1 MAAVGGASLGVA
13 LVTFLIVGSLMVSV
27 VLILSW
33 CVRPLRRR
41 PESETTYECGFP
53 AEGDKRAIGFGYFT
67 YAALFL
73 LFDLAVLYLYLYAT
87 NKTIWSSTWGW
98 FIGGLAILL
107 VAIAASR
114 RGVMPDAA

>member
-1 MAAVGGASLGVA
+1 MA
-13 LVTFLIVGSLMVSV
+13 LVIFLIVGAVMASV
-27 VLILSW
+27 VLFLSW

-53 AEGDKRAIGFGYFT
+53 AQGDRRAIGFGYFT

-87 NKTIWSSTWGW
+87 NPNVWRSTLWW
-98 FIGGLAILL
+98 FLGGLAILL
-107 VAIAASR
+107 VAIAAAR